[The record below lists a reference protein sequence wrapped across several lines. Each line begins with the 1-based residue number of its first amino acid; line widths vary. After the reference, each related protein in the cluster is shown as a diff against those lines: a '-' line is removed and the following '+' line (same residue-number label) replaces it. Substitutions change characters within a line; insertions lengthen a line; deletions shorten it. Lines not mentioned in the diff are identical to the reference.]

1 MKNKNFRKETVTLVD
16 ERVKVLAKNL
26 IEYSVDLKNG
36 EKILIELIGE
46 EIDLAKELI
55 KLSYQ
60 KGAMPFLWIKNQSL
74 LRDLLLNAT
83 EDQIKIIAENERQLM
98 EKMDAYIG
106 IRSSQN
112 PFELS
117 DVPDDKMALYQKIWF
132 HKVHGEVRVPKTKW
146 CILRYPNYSMA
157 QQARMS
163 KETFEDF
170 YFNVCNLDYR
180 KMSRAMDKLV
190 ELMEKTDEVRIVGEG
205 TDLTFSIKGMKAVK
219 CDGHMN
225 IPDGEVY
232 TAPVKDSVNGYI
244 TYNTPSNY
252 AGFKFENIRFEFKDG
267 KIVKATANNTEKL
280 NKILD
285 TDEGARYIG
294 EFSIGLNPYITKPME
309 DTLFDEKIAGSIH
322 FTPGSAYEDAD
333 NGNRSAVHWDIVL
346 IQTPEYGGGEI
357 YFDGR
362 LIRKDGRFV
371 IPELEDL
378 NPENLK

>member
-1 MKNKNFRKETVTLVD
+1 VTKNFREETMTMVD

-26 IEYSVDLKNG
+26 IEYSVELKSG

-46 EIDLAKELI
+46 EVDLAKELI

-60 KGAMPFLWIKNQSL
+60 KDAMPFLWIKNQSL

-117 DVPDDKMALYQKIWF
+117 DVPDDKMSLYQKIWF
-132 HKVHGEVRVPKTKW
+132 RKVHGEVRVPKTKW

-163 KETFEDF
+163 KEAFEDF
-170 YFNVCNLDYR
+170 YFSVCNLDYR

-190 ELMEKTDEVRIVGEG
+190 ELMEKTDKVRIVGEG

-232 TAPVKDSVNGYI
+232 TAPVRDSVNGYI

-252 AGFKFENIRFEFKDG
+252 AGFKFENIRFEFNDG
-267 KIVKATANNTEKL
+267 KIVKATSNNTEKL

-294 EFSIGLNPYITKPME
+294 EFSIGLNPYITRPME